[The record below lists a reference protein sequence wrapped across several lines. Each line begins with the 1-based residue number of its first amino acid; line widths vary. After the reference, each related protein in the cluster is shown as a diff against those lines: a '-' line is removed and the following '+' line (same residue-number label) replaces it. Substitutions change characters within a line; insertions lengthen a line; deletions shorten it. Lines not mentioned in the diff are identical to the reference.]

1 MYSTV
6 AILAAIL
13 FLYGIVADR
22 LERTLI
28 GGAITFIVIGLLVGP
43 AGLGVLGIS
52 FNANFLSVLAELTLA
67 LLLFVDA
74 ATADLKELGRSAVLP
89 RRLLLI
95 SLPLTIGL
103 GILAGAT
110 LFDTLTLI
118 EIALLATILAPT
130 DAALGKAVVT
140 DKNVPNRIRTTLSFE
155 SGLNDGICVPIFLAF
170 MAFATNKAGEHGFTI
185 IAIHLIVEE
194 VGIGAVVGLGIAS
207 IGAASIIF
215 AGSRSPISDMW
226 RPLLVPA
233 LALACF
239 SAAQALGGSGFIAAF
254 VGGLLF
260 GVLAKEKKHDY
271 LVAAESAGDAAALLT
286 WVVFGALVIPRV
298 FEAITWEVVLYS
310 VLSLTLVRM
319 LPVWLSLRGT
329 GVRTDEALFIGWFG
343 PRGLASIVF
352 AIMAIEAGV
361 PGADIIA
368 VTVSATILLSVIGHG
383 LSAKPLAQLLSVR
396 LGSQKSQ
403 TTNGD

>member
-43 AGLGVLGIS
+43 AGLSVLGIS

-110 LFDTLTLI
+110 LFDTLTFI

-155 SGLNDGICVPIFLAF
+155 SGLND
-170 MAFATNKAGEHGFTI
+170 
-185 IAIHLIVEE
+185 
-194 VGIGAVVGLGIAS
+194 
-207 IGAASIIF
+207 
-215 AGSRSPISDMW
+215 
-226 RPLLVPA
+226 
-233 LALACF
+233 
-239 SAAQALGGSGFIAAF
+239 
-254 VGGLLF
+254 
-260 GVLAKEKKHDY
+260 
-271 LVAAESAGDAAALLT
+271 
-286 WVVFGALVIPRV
+286 
-298 FEAITWEVVLYS
+298 
-310 VLSLTLVRM
+310 
-319 LPVWLSLRGT
+319 
-329 GVRTDEALFIGWFG
+329 
-343 PRGLASIVF
+343 
-352 AIMAIEAGV
+352 
-361 PGADIIA
+361 
-368 VTVSATILLSVIGHG
+368 
-383 LSAKPLAQLLSVR
+383 
-396 LGSQKSQ
+396 
-403 TTNGD
+403 